1 MDGPFPLLE
10 GYPDIDT
17 VPDSK
22 MIKKLDGAMT
32 GIHMVII
39 TGWWCPECAELSPR
53 LRSIM
58 NRLTVNVL
66 VEIVE
71 MVPGIKPKK
80 AIELNVQ
87 AIPTMILYRNGEEI
101 GRIIEEPEKTLEE
114 DLLRI
119 SGGH

>member
-10 GYPDIDT
+10 GYPDVDT
-17 VPDSK
+17 VPDGE
-22 MIKKLDGAMT
+22 MIKKLDASMT
-32 GIHMVII
+32 GIHMVLI
-39 TGWWCPECAELSPR
+39 TGWWCPECTEMIPR

-80 AIELNVQ
+80 ATELDVQ
-87 AIPTMILYRNGEEI
+87 AIPTIVLFRNGEEL
-101 GRIIEEPEKTLEE
+101 GRIIEEPEKTLVE

-119 SGGH
+119 SGGS